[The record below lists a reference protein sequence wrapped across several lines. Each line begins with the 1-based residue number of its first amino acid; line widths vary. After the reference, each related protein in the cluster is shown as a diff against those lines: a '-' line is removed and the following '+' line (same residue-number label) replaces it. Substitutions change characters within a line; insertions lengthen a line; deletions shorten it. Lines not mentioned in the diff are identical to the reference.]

1 MSKISVKQPIV
12 HTPSF
17 KEYKISGSDLF
28 SKYQEMGVTLPFPI
42 SDNWYYYTDRE
53 GWSKLV
59 SHLLFKSNLYKTDRF
74 DCEDYAIKAM
84 VTCAELFGLN
94 TFRYTYGD
102 SPLGRHGFNSF
113 WTGDSFLLFE
123 PNEGFQLQLDSPIFE
138 WGENGYL
145 PLNAL
150 I

>member
-1 MSKISVKQPIV
+1 MSNFSLRKPVV
-12 HTPSF
+12 HTPGF
-17 KEYKISGSDLF
+17 DEYTISGSDLY
-28 SKYQEMGVTLPFPI
+28 SKYGDVGLTMPFPM
-42 SDNWYYYTDRE
+42 SENWYYFTDRE
-53 GWSKLV
+53 GWAKLI
-59 SHLLFKSNLYKTDRF
+59 SHLLFKSNLYKADRF

-102 SPLGRHGFNSF
+102 SPLGRHGYNSF

-123 PNEGFQLQLDSPIFE
+123 PNEGFQGQMDSPVFE
-138 WGENGYL
+138 LGENGYQ
-145 PLNAL
+145 PINVL

>member
-1 MSKISVKQPIV
+1 MSNIRIRQPVV
-12 HTPSF
+12 HTPGF
-17 KEYKISGSDLF
+17 REYHISGPELHGKYSD
-28 SKYQEMGVTLPFPI
+28 MGVAMPFPI

-53 GWSKLV
+53 GWATLV
-59 SHLLFKSNLYKTDRF
+59 AHLLFKSNLYKNDRF

-102 SPLGRHGFNSF
+102 TPLGPHGFNSLY
-113 WTGDSFLLFE
+113 TGDGFLLFE
-123 PNEGFQLQLDSPIFE
+123 PNEGFQLNMDSPIFE
-138 WGENGYL
+138 WSENGYM
-145 PLNAL
+145 PTNVL